1 MTKQIV
7 IENVKQIDRLT
18 FDIPS
23 AGVHILSGSNGA
35 GKSCL
40 LTCLLRI
47 GRPNAF
53 QNAFLTSKMS
63 TALDPFA
70 NAKIKYT
77 VNNSTVTYA
86 YSGERWSPI
95 PKRNSKLVQSF
106 GFASVIY
113 AAANAERIEPR
124 AEDFKPRNVR
134 DAPLAIRKASKD
146 ILGDPKF
153 DGLKVVNVRRGVGA
167 EAYLMPDASSNPKNP
182 VYYSEKNFSLGEI
195 CVLKLLRQL
204 DICPHNSLVLID
216 ELELALHPRAQV
228 GLLRYLEKI
237 SAEKTLT
244 VIFSTHS
251 TNLIKSAKRENFFF
265 IERTDGKTRVIHEC
279 YPTYALGQLALKEE
293 RSPDIVIYVEDEQAQ
308 FIVDAM
314 IKSLLKTELANKS
327 KPTIVV
333 APIGTFS
340 SVIAFLGRA
349 TSLLPQTVHQFA
361 LLDRDA
367 YDEYVVPLQ
376 KAGNH
381 IELAKVQVVEKKLK
395 FLPWTPE
402 VGICAMIGADP
413 LLHENG
419 IRSFFDDA
427 RITLADIDFAATSTL
442 VSSAARRQAKSQV
455 RKLIEEVS
463 VLTLKSHD
471 RVKQDI
477 SDYFSN
483 KCLSGPSAKELK
495 QLLMPLINA

>member
-7 IENVKQIDRLT
+7 IENVKQIDSLT
-18 FDIPS
+18 FDIPPP
-23 AGVHILSGSNGA
+23 GVHILSGSNGA

-63 TALDPFA
+63 DALDPFA
-70 NAKIKYT
+70 NAKVTYH
-77 VNNSTVTYA
+77 VNNSSVTYA

-134 DAPLAIRKASKD
+134 DAPAAIRKAGKN
-146 ILGDPKF
+146 ILGDSKF
-153 DGLKVVNVRRGVGA
+153 ENLKVVNVRRGVGA
-167 EAYLMPDASSNPKNP
+167 EAYLMPDASTKPKKN

-204 DICPHNSLVLID
+204 DTCPHNSLVLID
-216 ELELALHPRAQV
+216 ELELALHPRAQI
-228 GLLRYLEKI
+228 GLLRYLEDI

-265 IERTDGKTRVIHEC
+265 IERSDGKTRVIHEC
-279 YPTYALGQLALKEE
+279 YPTYALGHLALKEE

-308 FIVDAM
+308 FIVDTM
-314 IKSLLKTELANKS
+314 IKSLMKTELANKS

-333 APIGTFS
+333 VPIGTFS

-349 TSLLPQTVHQFA
+349 TTLLPQTVHQFA
-361 LLDRDA
+361 LLDKDA
-367 YDEYVVPLQ
+367 YDEYVLPLE

-381 IELAKVQVVEKKLK
+381 VELSKVQIVQGRLK

-402 VGICAMIGADP
+402 VGICELLGSDIS
-413 LLHENG
+413 LHEKN

-427 RITLADIDFAATSTL
+427 RITLADIDFSATSQLTGGPSRKL
-442 VSSAARRQAKSQV
+442 AKSLV
-455 RKLIEEVS
+455 RKLVDEIS
-463 VLTLKSHD
+463 GLTLKTHD
-471 RVKQDI
+471 RVRQDI
-477 SDYFSN
+477 SDYFSTA
-483 KCLSGPSAKELK
+483 CLNGPSAGALK
-495 QLLMPLINA
+495 QLLMPMIRA